1 MQIAY
6 TIKEVR
12 EQVKAWKKEGAH
24 CRSGADYGLS
34 S

>member
-12 EQVKAWKKEGAH
+12 EQVKAWKKEGSLS
-24 CRSGADYGLS
+24 SGADYGLS